1 MAKEGMKFGNDE
13 ATSTFNLGVWGQ
25 GVGLMLMLLRQT
37 LYSLSQDYYLGHSYV
52 FGSSGHCSIIP
63 CLIEPKDLITS

>member
-1 MAKEGMKFGNDE
+1 MKFGNDE

-25 GVGLMLMLLRQT
+25 GGGGLMLMLLRQT
-37 LYSLSQDYYLGHSYV
+37 LYSLSQDYHLGHSYV
-52 FGSSGHCSIIP
+52 FGSSGHRSIIP